1 MTDPYKQADRA
12 RWLRDLLCGALIGAG
27 AILPG
32 VSGGVLAVV
41 FDVYRPMME
50 TLAHPGRGIR
60 KYWHIFLPLGI
71 GWAVGFLGLAKG
83 ISAAYA
89 LSDAATIWL
98 FIGLI
103 AGTFPALWREAGK
116 EGHGRAAWIACGV
129 CALSVFLTLFYVRHV
144 LRVTVTPNFGWY
156 NFCGALWGASVVL
169 PASRKTKSSAVMRA
183 AAAFA
188 MHFFWTTASVSFV
201 AIVGAAARNWLSGRV
216 APPWTLLTLPR
227 RSSSFRSLRMVD
239 SLASSA
245 SQSSCTVVSDGEYV
259 YVGSVDISYDENYN
273 ATYGNGSFMRI
284 KIATG
289 EVSWLN
295 IDASE
300 GYYWTGAALTDKYAI
315 VPTSAGTLK
324 CIDKTTGDVVSTM
337 ELGAVANADCIADPS
352 NGSTFYQMTHDGKL
366 HVISLSAKGVLS
378 AQKTVDLGL
387 TNNLSAPAVFGDNLI
402 VGGQPATGSALDL

>member
-1 MTDPYKQADRA
+1 MTGPYKQADRA

-169 PASRKTKSSAVMRA
+169 PGLTSSSIMMALGLYEPLLAMLLLARGVTWLLRTHYAVTFHGILGIVAASTLVIVPIRYDSVGEAVASLLCCAAGFLLAFFLEKLDRA
-183 AAAFA
+183 
-188 MHFFWTTASVSFV
+188 
-201 AIVGAAARNWLSGRV
+201 
-216 APPWTLLTLPR
+216 LPR
-227 RSSSFRSLRMVD
+227 
-239 SLASSA
+239 A
-245 SQSSCTVVSDGEYV
+245 
-259 YVGSVDISYDENYN
+259 
-273 ATYGNGSFMRI
+273 
-284 KIATG
+284 
-289 EVSWLN
+289 
-295 IDASE
+295 
-300 GYYWTGAALTDKYAI
+300 
-315 VPTSAGTLK
+315 
-324 CIDKTTGDVVSTM
+324 
-337 ELGAVANADCIADPS
+337 
-352 NGSTFYQMTHDGKL
+352 
-366 HVISLSAKGVLS
+366 
-378 AQKTVDLGL
+378 
-387 TNNLSAPAVFGDNLI
+387 
-402 VGGQPATGSALDL
+402 

>member
-129 CALSVFLTLFYVRHV
+129 CALSVFLSLFYVRHV
-144 LRVTVTPNFGWY
+144 LHVTVTPNFGWY

-169 PASRKTKSSAVMRA
+169 PGLTSSSIMMALGLYEPLLSSLAEMR
-183 AAAFA
+183 
-188 MHFFWTTASVSFV
+188 
-201 AIVGAAARNWLSGRV
+201 
-216 APPWTLLTLPR
+216 LLTLSACLPGM
-227 RSSSFRSLRMVD
+227 LLTMLL
-239 SLASSA
+239 LARGVTWLLQTHYAVTFHGILGIVAA
-245 SQSSCTVVSDGEYV
+245 STLV
-259 YVGSVDISYDENYN
+259 
-273 ATYGNGSFMRI
+273 
-284 KIATG
+284 
-289 EVSWLN
+289 
-295 IDASE
+295 
-300 GYYWTGAALTDKYAI
+300 I
-315 VPTSAGTLK
+315 VPIRYDSVG
-324 CIDKTTGDVVSTM
+324 
-337 ELGAVANADCIADPS
+337 EAVASLLCCAA
-352 NGSTFYQMTHDGKL
+352 GFLLAFFLEKL
-366 HVISLSAKGVLS
+366 DRVLPR
-378 AQKTVDLGL
+378 A
-387 TNNLSAPAVFGDNLI
+387 
-402 VGGQPATGSALDL
+402 

>member
-83 ISAAYA
+83 ISVAYA
-89 LSDAATIWL
+89 LSDAATVWL

-169 PASRKTKSSAVMRA
+169 PGLTSSSIMMALGLYEPLLNSLAEMRLLTLSACLPGMLLAMLLLARGVTWLLQTHYAVTFHGILGIVAASTLVIVPIRYDSVGEAVASLSEPQMEHDGTALPVVEQMEGAAVAAVCRALETEYMHLRAISNHIGDKRSEWRVAEAVEALGA
-183 AAAFA
+183 AAAA
-188 MHFFWTTASVSFV
+188 M
-201 AIVGAAARNWLSGRV
+201 
-216 APPWTLLTLPR
+216 
-227 RSSSFRSLRMVD
+227 
-239 SLASSA
+239 
-245 SQSSCTVVSDGEYV
+245 
-259 YVGSVDISYDENYN
+259 DE
-273 ATYGNGSFMRI
+273 
-284 KIATG
+284 
-289 EVSWLN
+289 
-295 IDASE
+295 
-300 GYYWTGAALTDKYAI
+300 
-315 VPTSAGTLK
+315 
-324 CIDKTTGDVVSTM
+324 
-337 ELGAVANADCIADPS
+337 
-352 NGSTFYQMTHDGKL
+352 
-366 HVISLSAKGVLS
+366 
-378 AQKTVDLGL
+378 
-387 TNNLSAPAVFGDNLI
+387 
-402 VGGQPATGSALDL
+402 

>member
-1 MTDPYKQADRA
+1 MTDPYKQADRE

-103 AGTFPALWREAGK
+103 AGTFPTLWREAGK

-169 PASRKTKSSAVMRA
+169 PASRKIKSFSVIIA
-183 AAAFA
+183 AAARAIRRFSSTDCSSRAA
-188 MHFFWTTASVSFV
+188 MGGSSAKTVRPTS
-201 AIVGAAARNWLSGRV
+201 V
-216 APPWTLLTLPR
+216 APPCTFFNRPC
-227 RSSSFRSLRMVD
+227 RSSWVRSRRMVD
-239 SLASSA
+239 SLASRASHSSSTVAERFCASKSNIIAKRSSA
-245 SQSSCTVVSDGEYV
+245 SKTISSLKPDNTLGDSP
-259 YVGSVDISYDENYN
+259 
-273 ATYGNGSFMRI
+273 GNS
-284 KIATG
+284 
-289 EVSWLN
+289 
-295 IDASE
+295 
-300 GYYWTGAALTDKYAI
+300 
-315 VPTSAGTLK
+315 
-324 CIDKTTGDVVSTM
+324 
-337 ELGAVANADCIADPS
+337 
-352 NGSTFYQMTHDGKL
+352 
-366 HVISLSAKGVLS
+366 
-378 AQKTVDLGL
+378 
-387 TNNLSAPAVFGDNLI
+387 
-402 VGGQPATGSALDL
+402 

>member
-144 LRVTVTPNFGWY
+144 LHVMVTPNFGWY
-156 NFCGALWGASVVL
+156 NFWARSGV
-169 PASRKTKSSAVMRA
+169 PAWCCR
-183 AAAFA
+183 
-188 MHFFWTTASVSFV
+188 
-201 AIVGAAARNWLSGRV
+201 G
-216 APPWTLLTLPR
+216 
-227 RSSSFRSLRMVD
+227 
-239 SLASSA
+239 
-245 SQSSCTVVSDGEYV
+245 
-259 YVGSVDISYDENYN
+259 
-273 ATYGNGSFMRI
+273 
-284 KIATG
+284 
-289 EVSWLN
+289 
-295 IDASE
+295 
-300 GYYWTGAALTDKYAI
+300 
-315 VPTSAGTLK
+315 
-324 CIDKTTGDVVSTM
+324 
-337 ELGAVANADCIADPS
+337 
-352 NGSTFYQMTHDGKL
+352 
-366 HVISLSAKGVLS
+366 
-378 AQKTVDLGL
+378 
-387 TNNLSAPAVFGDNLI
+387 
-402 VGGQPATGSALDL
+402 